1 MSRLLRFLTVALAA
15 ACAFAASTA
24 GAVVTWNK
32 AYSGLVQPVDIVNAH
47 DGSGRLF
54 LVQQTGQIRVVK
66 NGALLATP
74 FIDLTGVT
82 TASGEQGLLGLVFH
96 PQFATNRQFFVNYT
110 RTSDGATVVARYTV
124 PTVGSDTAD
133 PTSAQVLL
141 VIAQPY
147 TNHNGGSVRFGADGY
162 LYIGMGDGG
171 SGNDPQGRAQ
181 DKTTLLGKILRI
193 DVDHGSPYAIPA
205 GNPYANGVGG
215 LPEIFAIGLRN
226 PWRFSFDRNT
236 GDFWIGDVGQD
247 AVEEIDLLPA
257 GTGAGANLGWRVME
271 GNQCTGLSG
280 PVACND
286 PSLTMPV
293 ITYTHSFGCSVTG
306 GYLYRGAQVPS
317 LAGKYVYGDFC
328 SGILWAATKVGST
341 WTPAQLGDTAFQITA
356 FGEDEA
362 GELYFTD
369 YATGDIYKFADTTPP
384 TSPTLSLTAAS
395 LSFGS
400 IAIGA
405 NATQTISASNAGGG
419 TLTLSSL
426 AVSLPG
432 SGTRGGALDFS
443 RGGSCT
449 NGTALTGAQ
458 TCSIA
463 IQFAPSTTGARSG
476 TLTVVSNG
484 GNASVPLSGTGIVA
498 PLPPTIAASMTT
510 LDFGTV
516 LLGSSAPGSLTL
528 RNSGGGML
536 TLGSFTAGGANP
548 GDFARGGTC
557 ATNVNLAANQA
568 CTVTYQFTPAA
579 AGSRS
584 ASLTVA
590 SNGGSVT
597 ITLTGTGSTAPAG
610 PVLTVS
616 GTLLGFGGLTVGQSS
631 APQTVTLTN
640 TGGGTLLPSMTPG
653 GANPADFPISTKC
666 SPRAGL
672 SAGQSCT
679 VTFTFKPTGQGARS
693 ATLAITSNGGNATI
707 SLAGT
712 GL

>member
-1 MSRLLRFLTVALAA
+1 MSSVLRFLTGVLAA
-15 ACAFAASTA
+15 ACVFAASTA
-24 GAVVTWNK
+24 EAVVTWNK
-32 AYSGLVQPVDIVNAH
+32 VYSGIAQPVDIVNAH
-47 DGSGRLF
+47 DGSGRVF

-74 FIDLTGVT
+74 FLDLSGVT
-82 TASGEQGLLGLVFH
+82 TANGEQGLLGLVFH
-96 PQFATNRQFFVNYT
+96 PQFSTNRQFFVNYT

-124 PTVGSDTAD
+124 PTAGSDTAD
-133 PTSAQVLL
+133 PASAQVLL

-147 TNHNGGSVRFGADGY
+147 TNHNGGSVRFGPDGY
-162 LYIGMGDGG
+162 LYVGMGDGG
-171 SGNDPQGRAQ
+171 SANDPQGRAQ

-193 DVDHGSPYAIPA
+193 DVDHGSPYAIPP

-328 SGILWAATKVGST
+328 SGVLWAASKVGST
-341 WTPAQLGDTAFQITA
+341 WTPAQVGGTTFQITA
-356 FGEDEA
+356 FGEDEG

-369 YATGDIYKFADTTPP
+369 YANGDIYKFADTTPP
-384 TSPTLSLTAAS
+384 TTPTLSLTAAS

-400 IAIGA
+400 VAIGA
-405 NATQTISASNAGGG
+405 NATQTIVVSNAGGG

-426 AVSLPG
+426 AVSLSG
-432 SGTRGGALDFS
+432 SGTRGGVLDFS
-443 RGGSCT
+443 RGGTCA
-449 NGTALTGAQ
+449 NATALTGVQ
-458 TCSIA
+458 TCTLA
-463 IQFAPSTTGARSG
+463 IQFAPSAAGARSG
-476 TLTVVSNG
+476 VLTVVSNG

-498 PLPPTIAASMTT
+498 PLPPALSASTTT
-510 LDFGTV
+510 LSFGAV
-516 LLGSSAPGSLTL
+516 LLGSSATGGLTL
-528 RNSGGGML
+528 SNSGGGTL

-548 GDFARGGTC
+548 GDFARGGAC
-557 ATNVNLAANQA
+557 ATNVNLMANQT

-579 AGSRS
+579 AGPRS
-584 ASLTVA
+584 ANLTVA

-597 ITLTGTGSTAPAG
+597 VNLSGTGSTTPAG
-610 PVLTVS
+610 PVLTPSATTLAFGSVS
-616 GTLLGFGGLTVGQSS
+616 VGQTSI
-631 APQTVTLTN
+631 PQKVTLTN
-640 TGGGTLLPSMTPG
+640 TGGGTLSVSMVAG
-653 GANPADFPISTKC
+653 GANPMDFPRGTTC
-666 SPRAGL
+666 SPRVGL
-672 SAGQSCT
+672 GAGQSCA
-679 VTFTFKPTGQGARS
+679 VTFAFAPTAQGARS
-693 ATLAITSNGGNATI
+693 ATLAITTNGGNAAI
-707 SLAGT
+707 SLGGT